1 MYRPLVCYNFESS
14 VNLWLGVQFL
24 HLLFYI
30 KNLVNFTKSYQAH
43 WTLDVSRPSPSFLKI
58 GLLVFSDIVHQ
69 DSWPWYLVTDIARF
83 LKKKIWRSKL
93 VSNVPKLD
101 QRLGFLSFFQVWFI
115 SFPGN
120 CIVEVKP
127 KEKNWRIPN
136 WGRN

>member
-1 MYRPLVCYNFESS
+1 MYRPLVCYNFKSS

-43 WTLDVSRPSPSFLKI
+43 WTLDVSCPSPSFLKI

-69 DSWPWYLVTDIARF
+69 DSWPWYLVTDKARF

-115 SFPGN
+115 SFPEN

>member
-1 MYRPLVCYNFESS
+1 MYRPLVCYNFKSS

-43 WTLDVSRPSPSFLKI
+43 WTLDVSRLSPSFLKI

-69 DSWPWYLVTDIARF
+69 DSWPWYLVTDKARF

>member
-1 MYRPLVCYNFESS
+1 MYRPLVCYNFKSS

-43 WTLDVSRPSPSFLKI
+43 WALDVSRLSPSFLKI

-69 DSWPWYLVTDIARF
+69 DSWPWYLVTDKARF